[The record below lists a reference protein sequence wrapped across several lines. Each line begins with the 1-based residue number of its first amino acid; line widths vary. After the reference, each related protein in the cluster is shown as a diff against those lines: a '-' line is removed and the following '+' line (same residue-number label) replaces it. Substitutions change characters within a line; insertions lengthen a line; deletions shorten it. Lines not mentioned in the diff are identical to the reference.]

1 VGTELPKDA
10 GPDSFSFL
18 SLLMGEDKEIRPS
31 LAVEAGKDHMSF
43 RSGDWKL
50 ITGKGSGGF
59 SQRGQPMRTAGPDGQ
74 LYNLAEDI
82 REQNNLYDKHP
93 EIVQRLTKMLDKVRA
108 TGRTRE

>member
-1 VGTELPKDA
+1 
-10 GPDSFSFL
+10 
-18 SLLMGEDKEIRPS
+18 
-31 LAVEAGKDHMSF
+31 MSF

-59 SQRGQPMRTAGPDGQ
+59 SQRGQPIRTAGPNGQ

-93 EIVQRLTKMLDKVRA
+93 ETVHYLTTMLEKVKE